1 MPKILAVD
9 DQTDM
14 LWVLAR
20 LLSEQGF
27 AVLTAADGQEAVQL
41 VKQERPHV
49 VILDLKMP
57 GVNGMQALEQIKE
70 IAPEVAVIVLTAYGD
85 IPSAVQA
92 MRLGAYDYLTKPF
105 DNADLLYTV
114 KRALERQEL
123 LSQMVDLRTQLK
135 TGGPLQEVMGSSPPI
150 QEVFQQI
157 QQVARS
163 NFTVVI
169 EGETGTGKELVAR
182 AIHQYS
188 NRSAEPFIALDC
200 GAIPETLIESELF
213 GYEPG
218 AFTGADRRKVG
229 HFQLAEKGTLFLDEV
244 TNLPLATQSKL
255 LRTLQERQLR
265 PLGGTRVMPVD
276 LRLIASSNVSLE
288 SEVQAGRFR
297 LDLFHRLNEFT
308 IHIPPL
314 RERQPDIVHLAK
326 RFLSETNLELK
337 KNVREFSEEAVASLL
352 SYPWPGNVRELRN
365 VVRRATLLSRDLIR
379 PEHLSGIGAKDTA
392 VPDFSFGELYLQK
405 GLALKEIAALVI
417 ARVEREVIQRA
428 LSLTQG
434 NKSQAARLLQ
444 IDYKTLYSKIK
455 AHGIQAKEFLP

>member
-1 MPKILAVD
+1 
-9 DQTDM
+9 
-14 LWVLAR
+14 
-20 LLSEQGF
+20 
-27 AVLTAADGQEAVQL
+27 
-41 VKQERPHV
+41 
-49 VILDLKMP
+49 
-57 GVNGMQALEQIKE
+57 
-70 IAPEVAVIVLTAYGD
+70 
-85 IPSAVQA
+85 
-92 MRLGAYDYLTKPF
+92 
-105 DNADLLYTV
+105 
-114 KRALERQEL
+114 
-123 LSQMVDLRTQLK
+123 
-135 TGGPLQEVMGSSPPI
+135 
-150 QEVFQQI
+150 
-157 QQVARS
+157 
-163 NFTVVI
+163 
-169 EGETGTGKELVAR
+169 VAR